1 MFELNTKRESHMTQE
16 ADEVLETLAYYI
28 CNFQVTS
35 DEAYSTALLCL
46 ADSLGCAVLSLC
58 FPECTRLLGPI
69 VAGTSV
75 PHGSRVPGTDYILD
89 PITAAFN
96 IGSMIRWLDFNDTW
110 LAAEWGHPSDNIG
123 GVLAVADYLS
133 RKNLKEGKP
142 SITML
147 QLLTAI
153 IKAYE
158 IQGCLALNNSYN
170 RIGLDHVIFVK
181 IATAGITAEMLG
193 ANHQQIIYAMSQAW
207 LDNAPLR
214 TYRHGTSTGSRKSW
228 AAGDA
233 TSRGVLF
240 AWLTLLGEPGYPH
253 ALTSPSWGIND
264 VLFKSQPISLIQP
277 LETYVVE
284 NILFKVSYP
293 AEFHAQTAVECA
305 IKLHPQVR
313 SRLDEIRSISIYT
326 QESSI
331 RIIDKKGDLKNP
343 ADRDHCIQY
352 MVAVGLL
359 NGELKAEHYN
369 DGTANDSRI
378 DLLRSKMKVFENEQF
393 SKDYL
398 DPMLRSI
405 ANSIHVEFS
414 DGSKLDPV
422 TIEFPLGH
430 RNRREEAQS
439 LILSKCENNL
449 KTCFP
454 KERVAAI
461 LQLFC
466 DRDRFESR
474 PVALFCDLFHK

>member
-1 MFELNTKRESHMTQE
+1 MLE
-16 ADEVLETLAYYI
+16 ADPSNNADEILNQLADYI
-28 CNFQVTS
+28 CYDQITS
-35 DEAYSTALLCL
+35 EEAYRTAILCL
-46 ADSLGCAVLSLC
+46 GDSLGCAVLSLC
-58 FPECTRLLGPI
+58 FPACTRLLGPI
-69 VAGTSV
+69 IAGTSV

-96 IGSMIRWLDFNDTW
+96 LGSMIRWLDFNDTW

-123 GVLAVADYLS
+123 GILAVADYLS

-142 SITML
+142 SITMFHV
-147 QLLTAI
+147 LTAI

-158 IQGCLALNNSYN
+158 IQGSLALMNSYN

-181 IATAGITAEMLG
+181 IATAGIAAEMLG
-193 ANHQQIIYAMSQAW
+193 SNREQIIYAMSHAW

-214 TYRHGTSTGSRKSW
+214 TYRQGTSTGSRKSW

-240 AWLTLLGEPGYPH
+240 AWLTQLGEPGYPH
-253 ALTSPSWGIND
+253 ALTSPGWGVND
-264 VLFKSQPISLIQP
+264 VLFKDNPIRLP
-277 LETYVVE
+277 ETLGSYVIE

-313 SRLDEIRSISIYT
+313 DRFDEIRAIHIYT
-326 QESSI
+326 QESAM

-352 MVAVGLL
+352 MTAIGLL
-359 NGELKAEHYN
+359 FGELKPEHYQEE
-369 DGTANDSRI
+369 TAQDPRI
-378 DLLRSKMKVFENEQF
+378 DLLRSKMHVFENEQF

-405 ANSIHVEFS
+405 ANSIQIEFE
-414 DGSKLDPV
+414 DGTKIDPV
-422 TIEFPLGH
+422 TVEFPLGH
-430 RNRREEAQS
+430 RRRREEA
-439 LILSKCENNL
+439 LPMIMTKCENNL

-454 KERVAAI
+454 KERVASI
-461 LQLFC
+461 MQLFQ
-466 DRDRFESR
+466 DPERFESR